1 MSLPELMTSKGITGH
16 STRLAVDE
24 VPKHDLITFLM
35 SCDVDAPQ
43 ISFTAQFFFLR
54 PLVAELTAS

>member
-1 MSLPELMTSKGITGH
+1 MSLELMTSEGITGH
-16 STRLAVDE
+16 NTRLAVDE
-24 VPKHDLITFLM
+24 VPKHDLITFLL

-43 ISFTAQFFFLR
+43 ISFTGTVFIER